1 MKKSLAYIIIL
12 VVGVVIGNFL
22 TELKYSYHHK
32 SLKKNSD
39 DILSLLHNTK
49 TKSNSDSISCNQTI
63 EKLSVIIYD
72 LQEENSR
79 LKKSHNH

>member
-1 MKKSLAYIIIL
+1 MKKSLVYLITL

-22 TELKYSYHHK
+22 TELKHSYNQK
-32 SLKKNSD
+32 YLKKNSD
-39 DILSLLHNTK
+39 DILSLLHTTK
-49 TKSNSDSISCNQTI
+49 MKNNSDSISCDQTI

-79 LKKSHNH
+79 LKK